1 MSGQLDGLTVV
12 LTGASGGIGSVM
24 SRVFA
29 QAGAAVAMV
38 DIDGDG
44 VRTLASEIAAGG
56 GRVMPIEADLTQRSR
71 AGEIV
76 AVVQAQFGDIDVL
89 VNNATWATYQT
100 IDQVDEATL
109 DRMLAAGLKQV
120 IWMTQAAVPSIM
132 RRGGGSIVNMS
143 SISAL
148 TGMAYSPVYAAIKAG
163 IDGFTRALAVDLG
176 ARAIRVNSVAPSAI
190 PSPMS
195 MRILDESAWEGRRRR
210 TPLGRIGTADDI
222 AQVVM
227 FLASPASSFV
237 TGEVLRADG
246 GYCIGGAIPGVDVAA
261 R

>member
-1 MSGQLDGLTVV
+1 MRQLDGLTIV

-29 QAGAAVAMV
+29 GAGASVAMV
-38 DIDGDG
+38 DINGDG
-44 VRTLASEIAAGG
+44 IRALADQLADVG
-56 GRVMPIEADLTQRSR
+56 GRVLPIEADLTQRAR
-71 AGEIV
+71 AAEIV
-76 AVVQAQFGDIDVL
+76 AEVQAKFGDVDVL
-89 VNNATWATYQT
+89 VNNATWATYQK
-100 IDQVDEATL
+100 IDQIDEETV

-120 IWMTQAAVPSIM
+120 FWMTQAVVPSMI
-132 RRGGGSIVNMS
+132 RKGGGSIVNMS

-176 ARAIRVNSVAPSAI
+176 AQSIRVNSVAPSAI

-195 MRILDESAWEGRRRR
+195 MRILDESAWEGRRKR
-210 TPLGRIGTADDI
+210 TPLGRIGTANDI
-222 AQVVM
+222 AQAVM
-227 FLASPASSFV
+227 FLASPASSFI

-246 GYCIGGAIPGVDVAA
+246 GYCIGGAIPGVDVAVK
-261 R
+261 

>member
-1 MSGQLDGLTVV
+1 MRQLDGLTIV

-29 QAGAAVAMV
+29 GAGASVAMV
-38 DIDGDG
+38 DINGDG
-44 VRTLASEIAAGG
+44 IRALADQLADVGG
-56 GRVMPIEADLTQRSR
+56 HVLPIEADLTQRAR
-71 AGEIV
+71 AAEIV
-76 AVVQAQFGDIDVL
+76 AEVQAKFGDVDVL
-89 VNNATWATYQT
+89 VNNATWATYQK
-100 IDQVDEATL
+100 IDQIDEETV

-120 IWMTQAAVPSIM
+120 FWMTQAVVPSMI
-132 RRGGGSIVNMS
+132 RKGGGSIVNMS

-176 ARAIRVNSVAPSAI
+176 AQSIRVNSVAPSAI

-195 MRILDESAWEGRRRR
+195 MRILDESAWEGRRKR
-210 TPLGRIGTADDI
+210 TPLGRIGTANDI
-222 AQVVM
+222 AQAVM
-227 FLASPASSFV
+227 FLASPASSFI

-246 GYCIGGAIPGVDVAA
+246 GYCIGGAIPGVDVAVK
-261 R
+261 